1 MIVCSCNRLT
11 DTQVRDAIHGGAG
24 DTDAVYAACGCQKQC
39 GCCGDTIA
47 HYLDIADAAAA
58 CFSLA
63 A

>member
-11 DTQVRDAIHGGAG
+11 DTQVTQAIRAGASDA
-24 DTDAVYAACGCQKQC
+24 DQVYAACGCRKQC

-47 HYLDIADAAAA
+47 CYLDAAPDMAT
-58 CFSLA
+58 CFFLA